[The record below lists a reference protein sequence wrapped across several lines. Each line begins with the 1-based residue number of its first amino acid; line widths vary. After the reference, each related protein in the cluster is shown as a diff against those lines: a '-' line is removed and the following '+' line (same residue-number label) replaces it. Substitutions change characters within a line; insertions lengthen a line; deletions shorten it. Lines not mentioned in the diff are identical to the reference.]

1 MFLLAILGCVLLS
14 IGLFLTAIIFI
25 PYNYY
30 AAGENL
36 DLPQLQGSVSW
47 LFGGIK
53 ISFNRRSKQNSEI
66 ILTIFGFKKKVKIR
80 PKSAS
85 AKENLKIDM
94 NDIKNR
100 KTRRSH
106 KHTNFFKYIKR
117 DIVEKAITSLLKILK
132 HCLPKRLS
140 VDTRIGFNN
149 PFYTGLLSAFTSQ
162 SSVWL
167 KKYDINIQPVFEEE
181 IIEGRFLIGG
191 QIWLPY
197 LILVMI
203 GFLITKP
210 IRNIFISQL
219 KTKIKGGLHYGR

>member
-1 MFLLAILGCVLLS
+1 MFLLAILGWVLLS
-14 IGLFLTAIIFI
+14 IGLFLTAVIFI

-30 AAGENL
+30 VTGENL

-47 LFGGIK
+47 LFGGIR
-53 ISFNRRSKQNSEI
+53 ISFYCRSEQNRKI

-80 PKSAS
+80 PELKQSKRGKSGQN
-85 AKENLKIDM
+85 K
-94 NDIKNR
+94 
-100 KTRRSH
+100 
-106 KHTNFFKYIKR
+106 KHSNSGQNKKHSGFIEYMKR
-117 DIVEKAITSLLKILK
+117 DIIENSISSLVKIFK
-132 HCLPKRLS
+132 YCLPKTLS
-140 VDTRIGFNN
+140 IDTRIGFNN

-191 QIWLPY
+191 RIWLPY

-219 KTKIKGGLHYGR
+219 KTKIKGGLHYGG